1 MWDNGIRKY
10 IIIVIPKYCIIISHL
25 FIYLCER
32 EIIRPVSCATLA
44 KNAAISRLESSTELS
59 PPNSEYE
66 LRASRNAS
74 REQEVFSRTIWVC
87 LAKNPIKEFVS
98 HNIRY
103 RNTISSITR
112 ALLASSPTVSVTGA
126 TIDILATTQ
135 ASHSH
140 TLEPLHFGT
149 KLQ

>member
-1 MWDNGIRKY
+1 MWERNHTSSLMCDISKECCNFTLGI
-10 IIIVIPKYCIIISHL
+10 INWIV
-25 FIYLCER
+25 
-32 EIIRPVSCATLA
+32 
-44 KNAAISRLESSTELS
+44 STKL
-59 PPNSEYE
+59 EYE

-74 REQEVFSRTIWVC
+74 REQEVFSRTIWVW

-135 ASHSH
+135 ARVTATLLSHYISGQAPIR
-140 TLEPLHFGT
+140 TPARIRVIRFFLI
-149 KLQ
+149 